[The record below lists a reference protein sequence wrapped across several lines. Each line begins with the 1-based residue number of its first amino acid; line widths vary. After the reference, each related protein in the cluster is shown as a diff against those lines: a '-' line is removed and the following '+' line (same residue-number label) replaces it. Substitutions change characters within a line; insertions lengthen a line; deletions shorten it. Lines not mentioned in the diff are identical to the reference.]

1 MRLQGI
7 RCRGTAADTSGD
19 GCQRMTSESAA
30 TVHYEVYAFKNARW
44 CLHARFGRNEKQ
56 LAVEEAKTVE
66 RTLGIAAKVVR
77 ENYFPGNN
85 VSEEIGVY
93 AGDPALRAA
102 GERMA
107 PRTGA
112 GRAMGRPDSN
122 LPPSPTGAKGDG
134 RALPVGAA
142 TSMGLLVKLTL
153 ISLASMTVAGAA
165 TGICNMF
172 LQKMASDHFNIS
184 EEATSLLLFCVFV
197 LTFLAS
203 GLPMAMA
210 ALNWQN
216 SSAGARPKA
225 AVPAPVRRN
234 HPSPAGEQWPE
245 ADLTED
251 LDQNTDDIDWSA
263 GGEDDDDEP
272 LPPVEDAAEP
282 DPASGEAEDTPREE
296 APEMEKAEAADEAAI
311 DPLEPQKM
319 SMIRFLSGI
328 LAEVKKIRPNL
339 DSYNIFGIDL
349 MLAGAVDAMGD
360 SQGLAMQNKRDILKK
375 AIEVLGTKPAT
386 AQTFIE
392 KLEDYLVEPKYMAMV
407 QAGRSAMESFFSGG
421 ITDPEMLTKVFQQ
434 WNKPK
439 QTTQAGP
446 RIQTVLFT
454 DMVGSTDMTQAR
466 GDQAAQH
473 IVRRHNSIV
482 RGALAEFS
490 GKEIKHTGDG
500 IMAAFASAANG
511 VEACIAIQKAVAK
524 HNESNPEQEL
534 HLRIG
539 INAGE
544 PIEEEDDL
552 FGSTV
557 QLAARVCAKTGTDEI
572 YCTNV
577 VRELSAGNR
586 DLMFVEKGMFEMKGF
601 KDPIALFQVMW
612 S

>member
-1 MRLQGI
+1 
-7 RCRGTAADTSGD
+7 
-19 GCQRMTSESAA
+19 MTSDSPA
-30 TVHYEVYAFKNARW
+30 TVHYEVYAFKSARW
-44 CLHARFGRNEKQ
+44 SLHARFGRNEKQ
-56 LAVEEAKTVE
+56 LAIEEAKTVE
-66 RTLGIAAKVVR
+66 RTLGLAAKVVR
-77 ENYFPGNN
+77 ENYYPGNN
-85 VSEEIGVY
+85 VSEEISVY

-102 GERMA
+102 GERISS
-107 PRTGA
+107 RTGG
-112 GRAMGRPDSN
+112 GRTMGRPDSN
-122 LPPSPTGAKGDG
+122 PATASTGGKGG
-134 RALPVGAA
+134 SGALPIRAA
-142 TSMGLLVKLTL
+142 SSMGLLFKLAL

-165 TGICNMF
+165 TGIGNII
-172 LQKMASDHFNIS
+172 LQKMAGEHFNLS
-184 EEATSLLLFCVFV
+184 EETVSLLLFCIFV
-197 LTFLAS
+197 LSFLAS
-203 GLPMAMA
+203 GLPMAVT
-210 ALNWQN
+210 ALNWQGSSSN
-216 SSAGARPKA
+216 STAKTAAPPAVRKTRPTPEQEKA
-225 AVPAPVRRN
+225 PPADF
-234 HPSPAGEQWPE
+234 A
-245 ADLTED
+245 ED
-251 LDQNTDDIDWSA
+251 LDQDSDEIDWS
-263 GGEDDDDEP
+263 GGGDDDDEP
-272 LPPVEDAAEP
+272 LPPVDEPAETEA
-282 DPASGEAEDTPREE
+282 PAEESGEESQTEEPETAEKEKTEE
-296 APEMEKAEAADEAAI
+296 PKDGEN
-311 DPLEPQKM
+311 DPLEQLKM
-319 SMIRFLSGI
+319 SMIRFLGGV
-328 LAEVKKIRPNL
+328 LAEIKKIRPNL

-360 SQGLAMQNKRDILKK
+360 SNGLGMQNKRDILKK
-375 AIEVLGTKPAT
+375 AIELLGTKPAT

-407 QAGRSAMESFFSGG
+407 QAGRSAMESFSGG
-421 ITDPEMLTKVFQQ
+421 GTTDPELLNKVFQQ

-482 RGALAEFS
+482 RGALSEFS

-511 VEACIAIQKAVAK
+511 VEACIAIQKAIAK
-524 HNESNPEQEL
+524 HNENNPEQEL

-586 DLMFVEKGMFEMKGF
+586 ELVFVEKGMFEMKGF
-601 KDPIALFQVMW
+601 KDPIALFQVTW